1 MRVLLIAFVTLIMGL
16 SFEVQAAD
24 SARMISVS
32 GHAEVEATPDRA
44 RVSAGVVSQAAS
56 ASEAVDQNS
65 AAMRGVFAALQ
76 AAGVAEADIKTSGF
90 NVSPVFDQ
98 VEGRGQARRIVGY
111 RATNTVTALVR
122 TTATVGDTLDALI
135 KGSANTLHGV
145 NFFVA
150 PDEAVQDRL
159 RVAAVKD
166 AQRKAAMMAE
176 AAGAR
181 LGRVMTIS
189 EMGGGGGPAP
199 ARFRAEALAS
209 VPVSA
214 GTSTLSMD
222 LAVTFELR

>member
-1 MRVLLIAFVTLIMGL
+1 MRVLLIAFVATMVGL
-16 SFEVQAAD
+16 SFEVQAAE
-24 SARMISVS
+24 STRMISVS
-32 GHAEVEATPDRA
+32 GHAEVAATPDRA
-44 RVSAGVVSQAAS
+44 RVSAGVVSQAAT
-56 ASEAVDQNS
+56 ASEAVDQNN
-65 AAMRGVFAALQ
+65 AAMGGVFAALR
-76 AAGVAEADIKTSGF
+76 AAGVADADIQTSGF

-98 VEGRGQARRIVGY
+98 VKGPGQARQIVGY

-122 TTATVGDTLDALI
+122 DTATVGDTLDALI
-135 KGSANTLHGV
+135 KGGANTLHGV
-145 NFFVA
+145 SFFVA

-189 EMGGGGGPAP
+189 EMGRGGGPAP
-199 ARFRAEALAS
+199 ARFRSEALAS
-209 VPVSA
+209 VPVAA

>member
-1 MRVLLIAFVTLIMGL
+1 MRVLLIAFVATMVGL
-16 SFEVQAAD
+16 PFAVHAAE

-32 GHAEVEATPDRA
+32 GHAEVAATPDRA
-44 RVSAGVVSQAAS
+44 RVSAGVVSQAAT
-56 ASEAVDQNS
+56 AGEAVDQNS
-65 AAMRGVFAALQ
+65 AAMGGVFAALR
-76 AAGVAEADIKTSGF
+76 AAGVADAGIQTSGF

-122 TTATVGDTLDALI
+122 DTETVGDTLDALI
-135 KGSANTLHGV
+135 KGGANTLHGV

-181 LGRVMTIS
+181 LGRVITIS

-209 VPVSA
+209 VPVAA
-214 GTSTLSMD
+214 GTATLSMD